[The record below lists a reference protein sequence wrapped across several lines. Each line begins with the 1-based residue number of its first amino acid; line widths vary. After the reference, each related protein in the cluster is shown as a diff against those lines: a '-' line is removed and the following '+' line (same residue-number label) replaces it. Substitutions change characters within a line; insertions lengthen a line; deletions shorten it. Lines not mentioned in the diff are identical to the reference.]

1 MNFPSSQNQHLGYAL
16 HAPRRPSEPGYAGLD
31 IWLTDKPSG
40 QHFDPVQAAF
50 SIVDANDIHIVCI
63 EHPWS
68 GENHLQVVAGVID
81 LIDLKGRHIEG
92 FCFGGSLDLERLDEE
107 TKLELR
113 SPAPVMVNLGSQPI
127 RLAHAVSI
135 LIEEFAILMAQ
146 RQAYWEKEPG
156 RFDQRLA
163 AADPLKLYAAF
174 LSAARSRLRGLPPM
188 DDEAQTAAMHILR
201 HEIDAITELIPG
213 FELGL
218 NDLL

>member
-31 IWLTDKPSG
+31 IWLTDRPSG
-40 QHFDPVQAAF
+40 QHFDPTQAAF
-50 SIVDANDIHIVCI
+50 SVVDTNEIHFVCI
-63 EHPWS
+63 EHPWG
-68 GENHLQVVAGVID
+68 GENHLQVVAGIID

-92 FCFGGSLDLERLDEE
+92 FCLGGSLNLERLDEE

-113 SPAPVMVNLGSQPI
+113 SPAPVLVNLGSQPI

-135 LIEEFAILMAQ
+135 LIEEFTILMAQ
-146 RQAYWEKEPG
+146 RRAYWEIEPG

-163 AADPLKLYAAF
+163 AADPFKLYAAF
-174 LSAARSRLRGLPPM
+174 LPAARSRLRELPPM
-188 DDEAQTAAMHILR
+188 DNAAQTTAMHIL
-201 HEIDAITELIPG
+201 HQEIDATAELIPG

-218 NDLL
+218 SDLL